1 MRILKRH
8 ILSAI
13 ISMII
18 VCPIM
23 IGVTSKCIKAAEIPA
38 KETISCTVDGVERS
52 LTWSE
57 DNSIYFTI
65 GESEPI
71 CISSSDSS
79 LLDLRFD
86 KYGSCWFYNYDG
98 YNDEFGYDEYVLRW
112 WNYDLLSNMPIL
124 KVIPK
129 LTSENENVPV
139 NNIESI
145 ISDDSGF
152 IIGYQTFSGEKY
164 AIPTFEDMK
173 LILTTDDYLQ
183 YPQPRPL
190 DSQDNPPVTP
200 TNNPTQA
207 PTPSAVPTASPTIAP
222 TATPT
227 LAPTATPTV
236 TPAVNPTLEPSSSP
250 TPATT
255 PKVSKLIKKGAYT
268 CMSIGNKVSSK
279 YKLQKGTL
287 TWIGK
292 KTVKVK
298 QITKAG
304 YTQDGRC
311 VYLTKKGQ
319 VGIIA
324 TNGKK
329 KIFLKKGAKKLL
341 FEKKYVVGI
350 KTNKKDLRI

>member
-1 MRILKRH
+1 MIIQINTTQNGRKLYENTKRH
-8 ILSAI
+8 ILLAI

-200 TNNPTQA
+200 T
-207 PTPSAVPTASPTIAP
+207 
-222 TATPT
+222 
-227 LAPTATPTV
+227 ATPTV

-255 PKVSKLIKKGAYT
+255 PMVSKLIKKGSYT
-268 CMSIGNKVSSK
+268 CIYIGNKISSK
-279 YKLQKGTL
+279 YKLQKSVL

-292 KTVKVK
+292 KSIKVRQVKKV
-298 QITKAG
+298 G
-304 YTQDGRC
+304 YTTDGRC

-319 VGIIA
+319 VGTISVK
-324 TNGKK
+324 GKK
-329 KIFLKKGAKKLL
+329 QIFLKKGAKKLL